1 MLKLSSSSMLSVAPD
16 HRETPTAQRDGQR
29 SRTMERAGPPQ
40 FDLGAAATRSASACA
55 AEELPCLAVD
65 PQRKG
70 PPPRPDLVVPP
81 PPWRSPA

>member
-1 MLKLSSSSMLSVAPD
+1 
-16 HRETPTAQRDGQR
+16 
-29 SRTMERAGPPQ
+29 MERAGPPQ